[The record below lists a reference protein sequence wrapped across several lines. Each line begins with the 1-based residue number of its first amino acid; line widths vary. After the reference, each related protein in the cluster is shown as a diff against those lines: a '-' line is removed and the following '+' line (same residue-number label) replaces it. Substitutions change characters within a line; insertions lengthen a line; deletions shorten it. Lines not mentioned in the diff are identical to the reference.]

1 MTFQLGIV
9 CFLCWTL
16 HGLSILVHVEQI
28 WHSNFGYLFFHF
40 PRLESVSPYPL
51 FGLLLELRSFRLMF
65 ILPPITSLHNQSYFT
80 PYKSYFAPC
89 KKLVK
94 HYHELFVLMLELDWF
109 WTYVSSDL
117 STNAASHICSHLVTQ
132 NIILFDYSPQYKF
145 LYVVI
150 PQNPRYCIKEIL
162 EGVSWLILIVLLP
175 TFQYTFT
182 GVIGNVVSLLPYVNG
197 WKRAMTMHNWNGTRE
212 LYASNAGR

>member
-1 MTFQLGIV
+1 MYNKYDILTLDIYFFTFQGWKVYLLIHCLGFYWNYGHFAS
-9 CFLCWTL
+9 C
-16 HGLSILVHVEQI
+16 S
-28 WHSNFGYLFFHF
+28 FF
-40 PRLESVSPYPL
+40 PQS
-51 FGLLLELRSFRLMF
+51 LRS
-65 ILPPITSLHNQSYFT
+65 IIKVTSLHNQSHFT
-80 PYKSYFAPC
+80 PC

-94 HYHELFVLMLELDWF
+94 HYRELFVLMLELDWF

-175 TFQYTFT
+175 TFQYTLT
-182 GVIGNVVSLLPYVNG
+182 GVIGDVVSLLPYVNG